1 MHSASTVISSILGQL
16 GDSVRTQINVNEDD
30 NPMFL
35 RKRMRRDQAED
46 DAFGSQSMSRVMPS
60 SLASMFPG
68 LGVNESVVGA
78 RTFDPYG
85 QTTRLQNDNVQDD
98 SSDQDDEDDDQDD
111 ENDKHVYGE

>member
-1 MHSASTVISSILGQL
+1 MIESILGQL

-35 RKRMRRDQAED
+35 RKRMRRDPTGD
-46 DAFGSQSMSRVMPS
+46 DALGSHSMSRVMPS

-78 RTFDPYG
+78 RSFDPYG
-85 QTTRLQNDNVQDD
+85 QTTMLHNYNVQND
-98 SSDQDDEDDDQDD
+98 SSDQVDENSLDD
-111 ENDKHVYGE
+111 ENSQVDEYGE